1 MKKSNYEFKVGD
13 RVGLALTLKE
23 GRTYDDVSS
32 WVPLIHDSYTNNM
45 VGSVSKIDGND
56 IIVSWDNYIDDDYE
70 IEDLT
75 QEQIN
80 EHLIPESEYLERIS
94 TLEKEF
100 NSFSEK
106 CKIEMNDIVKD
117 FRALSDRAHNQGY
130 ALDDLVN
137 LGLIS
142 SIMRDSGWLSSSEQ
156 C

>member
-1 MKKSNYEFKVGD
+1 MNKNTFKVGD
-13 RVGLALTLKE
+13 RVGLALTYKE
-23 GRTYDDVSS
+23 ARRYDDESK
-32 WVPLIHDSYTNNM
+32 WVPLRYDEYSTNM
-45 VGSVSKIDGND
+45 VGTVESIDNGDISVK
-56 IIVSWDNYIDDDYE
+56 WDEAYE
-70 IEDLT
+70 DELECLD
-75 QEQIN
+75 QSEIN
-80 EHLIPESEYLERIS
+80 EHLIPEQEYLDKLS
-94 TLEKEF
+94 TIEKEF
-100 NSFSEK
+100 KALSEK